1 MSLNVGLLRASFEQA
16 TPIADKVADKF
27 YELLFADFPA
37 VVPLFATANMAAQKK
52 ALMGSLVY
60 IVDNLENTE
69 KLLDYLRNMG
79 RRHVNYKAE
88 FPHYEA
94 VGATL
99 LKTFAHFFGSAW
111 TPQLHNAW
119 VDAYNLIASVMKE
132 GMAQAAG
139 VPAPA
144 PSNVVSI
151 SSVASSPTPTAP
163 VAPTGFSLPPSFL
176 NELRT
181 AVRGEIQAAVQTEI
195 DAIIRDELASLTAT
209 SVAAFLKK
217 AS

>member
-37 VVPLFATANMAAQKK
+37 VVPLFAAANMAAQKK
-52 ALMGSLVY
+52 ALMGSLVF

-69 KLLDYLRNMG
+69 KLLDYLHNMG
-79 RRHVNYKAE
+79 RRHVNHKVE

-111 TPQLHNAW
+111 TSQLHNAW
-119 VDAYNLIASVMKE
+119 VDAYNLIASAMKE

-139 VPAPA
+139 VSAPA
-144 PSNVVSI
+144 SSNVVPI
-151 SSVASSPTPTAP
+151 ASAASNPTPMTPA
-163 VAPTGFSLPPSFL
+163 ASTGFALPASFL

-181 AVRGEIQAAVQTEI
+181 AVRDEIKAAVQAEI
-195 DAIIRDELASLTAT
+195 DAIIREELASLTAT
-209 SVAAFLKK
+209 SVAASLKK
-217 AS
+217 AG